1 MITKC
6 YHTIVFLV
14 LLVTSVLSAQQPLTI
29 SGRLFSTDGRP
40 AAYAEA
46 CLYADT
52 FENVSTKRLF
62 PQGALC
68 CVKTDKAGTYYLTTE
83 QSLPVTLIAHKDKTW
98 ALHRP
103 QVTTTTSDTIYIN
116 DTLKTPGSLHFT
128 IQIENRNDHLARL
141 SLEGTPFTFYSN
153 RSGKIALTAIP
164 PGAYAAVLKSL
175 SEGYQTVRCTL
186 RIEAA
191 EISQLTDTLTIPQEI
206 FKPSLAKDTI
216 AELRHNTNS
225 TISPKPSI
233 QVTVHNFPAAQNS
246 PHEQKIAPPPPTQTP
261 IKPTPKFASSPPT
274 VSVPADTFIGLF
286 DTLTLVG
293 KASDN
298 GTIIATEW
306 DIGGTGSYT
315 RTTNGVIII
324 PPYKQPQTRVYCIF
338 RATDNDGETTIDTTV
353 VYVRLLWTS
362 ISPPENLLGRN
373 GHSLLCFH
381 NAYWIIGGNRSD
393 VWRSADGVSW
403 TLMTDTAPFGKLF
416 GHTTTAFN
424 NRLWIVGG
432 KTSVDKFSSAIWSS
446 GEGVNWR
453 REATLPFEPRLYH
466 SATYYNN
473 KLWIIG
479 GLSGSENEP
488 MLNDV
493 WSTDDGINWHG
504 NSSSAPFQQ
513 RYGHGCV
520 VFNNA
525 LCLAGGFNDALDK
538 QTSYNDVWT
547 SVDGVTWKQ
556 LTNAAPFSAEQYHSF
571 VTQDNLLWAVGG
583 YQKEGTTDVFLDILS
598 TADGV
603 SWNRLTVPTT
613 SRKRFFCTAIPYGNK
628 IMISPSESHKLW
640 IMR

>member
-6 YHTIVFLV
+6 NRTIVYLV
-14 LLVTSVLSAQQPLTI
+14 LLVSTGLSAQQHLTI
-29 SGRLFSTDGRP
+29 SGRVFSDDGRP
-40 AAYAEA
+40 VANAKA

-52 FENVSTKRLF
+52 FQNASIKRSF
-62 PQGALC
+62 PRGALS
-68 CVKTDKAGTYYLTTE
+68 CVKTDNAGTYYLTTK
-83 QSLPVTLIAHKDKTW
+83 QSLPVTLITHKDKAW

-103 QVTTTTSDTIYIN
+103 KFTSTTPDTIYIS
-116 DTLKTPGSLHFT
+116 DTIRSPGSFHFT
-128 IQIENRNDHLARL
+128 IQIENQTDHRARL
-141 SLEGTPFTFYSN
+141 SLVGTPFTFYSN
-153 RSGKIALTAIP
+153 RSGKVALTAIP

-175 SEGYQTVRCTL
+175 IEGYQTVRCTL
-186 RIEAA
+186 RIQAA
-191 EISQLTDTLTIPQEI
+191 ETTRLTDTLTIPKEI
-206 FKPSLAKDTI
+206 IQPSTAKDTI
-216 AELRHNTNS
+216 AKLHHDAKS
-225 TISPKPSI
+225 TIAQKPSP
-233 QVTVHNFPAAQNS
+233 QTTVPNPPAAPQIPSN
-246 PHEQKIAPPPPTQTP
+246 QKIAHPPIQTAVKPTQP
-261 IKPTPKFASSPPT
+261 FASSPPT

-286 DTLTLVG
+286 DTLTLIG
-293 KASDN
+293 KAFDN
-298 GTIIATEW
+298 GTIITTEW

-315 RTTNGVIII
+315 RTTNGVITI
-324 PPYKQPQTRVYCIF
+324 PPFKQPQTRVYCIF

-373 GHSLLCFH
+373 GHSLLSFH

-416 GHTTTAFN
+416 GHTTSAFN
-424 NRLWIVGG
+424 NRLWIIGG
-432 KTSVDKFSSAIWSS
+432 KTSVNKFSNAIWSS
-446 GEGVNWR
+446 VEGVNWR
-453 REATLPFEPRLYH
+453 REATLPFESRLYH
-466 SATYYNN
+466 SATYYDN

-488 MLNDV
+488 ILNDV
-493 WSTDDGINWHG
+493 WSTDDGINWRG
-504 NSSSAPFQQ
+504 NSRSAPFQQ

-520 VFNNA
+520 VFNSA

-571 VTQDNLLWAVGG
+571 VPQGNLLWAVGG
-583 YQKEGTTDVFLDILS
+583 YQKDGTTDVFLDILNS
-598 TADGV
+598 ADGIA
-603 SWNRLTVPTT
+603 WTRLTKPTT
-613 SRKRFFCTAIPYGNK
+613 SKKRFFCTAIPYHNK
-628 IMISPSESHKLW
+628 LMVSPSESHKLW